1 MLIGVCCMR
10 QSTVRHREGPDQQ
23 HHLAHSASS
32 MNQHNSSL
40 TQSLKAQ
47 LPRCQ
52 WLTQPVC
59 WVWLNSLMPPSTVE
73 LHTSWH
79 SFVLS
84 SSQLHCRS
92 IICSR
97 YPAQGRLRVSS
108 HCIGFCWWTSLGLSE
123 PMTNPFPSYWAAS
136 NWRLAIWSKLQPWHS
151 VVAG

>member
-1 MLIGVCCMR
+1 MTLQDAHRSLLHASVDCQTQR
-10 QSTVRHREGPDQQ
+10 RSRST
-23 HHLAHSASS
+23 ASS
-32 MNQHNSSL
+32 CPLCIVRESTRLLSHSVTQGSTPTLSVADPASL
-40 TQSLKAQ
+40 LG
-47 LPRCQ
+47 L
-52 WLTQPVC
+52 
-59 WVWLNSLMPPSTVE
+59 PPSTVE

-123 PMTNPFPSYWAAS
+123 PMTNPFPSYRAAS
-136 NWRLAIWSKLQPWHS
+136 NWRLAIWSKLQPWQS